1 MMHENRFGYYIYLFK
16 HRETGEE
23 YYRFFS
29 PDKDVWDVQHRLY
42 WVNHRRNRGYE
53 LVSMRKVFKD
63 EYLNTRI
70 NIRVEEYL
78 EQDKYEQEVR
88 QQWKD
93 REITDKVAIETIEMV
108 QSHKTCLVK
117 QMGTLIRR
125 CQYADIEV
133 SNEIALALYDEH
145 LKAIR
150 N

>member
-1 MMHENRFGYYIYLFK
+1 MMHENTWGFFIYLFRHK
-16 HRETGEE
+16 ETGEE

-42 WVNHRRNRGYE
+42 WVHHRQNRGYD

-70 NIRVEEYL
+70 NIRVDEYL

-93 REITDKVAIETIEMV
+93 REITDKVAIETIEMI

-125 CQYADIEV
+125 CRYADIDV
-133 SNEIALALYDEH
+133 DNEIALARYDEH
-145 LKAIR
+145 LKNLR